1 MKNILTSIF
10 FLSLTLHTQ
19 SIHAAPNAKI
29 CMILDKAGKDD
40 RSFNQAAYEGFQT
53 ALKTLPISK
62 ESKVIDAKED
72 AQLKQAIRAFAKSSC
87 AVIFSIG
94 INNAD
99 AIKALI
105 PTYPKQKFVLID
117 SVIDEKNVRSIVY
130 REDQGSFLVGAIA
143 AMKSKTNEIGF
154 IGGMDIPLIRRFETG
169 YIAGAKYI
177 NPKIK
182 VLSAFVGISIEAWN
196 NPTKAQEIAL
206 NQYRQGADIIFHAAG
221 GSGLGVFNAAEKKEN
236 LKYKKYA
243 IGCDSNQNWIKP
255 GIILTSMTKGVAATV
270 VDTIQSVID
279 DKFMTGTYSYGLDHN
294 GVNWAYDS
302 YNKNLFTEKDLE
314 KIEQIKKDIIA
325 EKIQV
330 PDYYKEVKK

>member
-1 MKNILTSIF
+1 MKNIITSIF
-10 FLSLTLHTQ
+10 LLSITLNTQ
-19 SIHAAPNAKI
+19 SVSAAINPKI

-72 AQLKQAIRAFAKSSC
+72 TQLKQAIRSFTKSNC

-105 PTYPKQKFVLID
+105 PKYPEQKFVVID
-117 SVIDEKNVRSIVY
+117 SVINENNVRSIIY
-130 REDQGSFLVGAIA
+130 REDQGAFLIGAIA

-154 IGGMDIPLIRRFETG
+154 IGGMDIPLIRRFETA

-182 VLSAFVGISIEAWN
+182 VFSGYVGISIEAWN
-196 NPTKAQEIAL
+196 NPTKAQELAL
-206 NQYRQGADIIFHAAG
+206 SQYAQGADIIFHAAG
-221 GSGLGVFNAAEKKEN
+221 GSGLGVFNAAEKKDN

-255 GIILTSMTKGVAATV
+255 GIVLTSMTKGVTETV
-270 VDTIQSVID
+270 IDTIQSVID
-279 DKFMTGTYSYGLDHN
+279 DKFSTGKNSYGLSN
-294 GVNWAYDS
+294 GGVDWALDK
-302 YNKNLFTEKDLE
+302 YNKNLFTNKDLE
-314 KIEQIKKDIIA
+314 KIKKIKSDIIA

-330 PDYYKEVKK
+330 PDYYKEAKN

>member
-1 MKNILTSIF
+1 MKNILSSIF
-10 FLSLTLHTQ
+10 FLSMSLHTQ
-19 SIHAAPNAKI
+19 SIHAAPNPKI

-72 AQLKQAIRAFAKSSC
+72 AQLKQVIRSFAKGNC

-105 PTYPKQKFVLID
+105 PTYPQQKFVLID
-117 SVIDEKNVRSIVY
+117 SIINEKNVRSIVY
-130 REDQGSFLVGAIA
+130 REDQGAFLVGTIA
-143 AMKSKTNEIGF
+143 AIKSKTNEIGF

-169 YIAGAKYI
+169 YKAGAKYI
-177 NPKIK
+177 NPEIKI
-182 VLSAFVGISIEAWN
+182 LSAFVGISIEAWN

-236 LKYKKYA
+236 LKHKKYA

-270 VDTIQSVID
+270 VNTIQSVID
-279 DKFMTGTYSYGLDHN
+279 DKFMTGTHSYGLEHD
-294 GVNWAYDS
+294 GVNWAFDS
-302 YNKNLFTEKDLE
+302 YNEKLFTEKDLE
-314 KIEQIKKDIIA
+314 KIERIKNDIITG
-325 EKIQV
+325 KIPV
-330 PDYYKEVKK
+330 PDYYNEVKK